1 MQMSN
6 YVSHLELVLGYE
18 SEGLGWADLEKLK
31 PRSSHLW
38 DKTKTEYYAIL
49 YTIISSVLK
58 PW

>member
-1 MQMSN
+1 MPN

-18 SEGLGWADLEKLK
+18 SGGLGWADLEKLK
-31 PRSSHLW
+31 PRSIHLW

-49 YTIISSVLK
+49 YTIISSALK

>member
-1 MQMSN
+1 MSN